1 MNRIEHLFDD
11 RRSPADKVKAAAL
24 QAEADYAGAVRA
36 AVAGESF
43 DPAEL
48 LALGAGV
55 GRPPYIV
62 FADVRLAE
70 IAFAAWKSCIPTYF
84 G

>member
-1 MNRIEHLFDD
+1 MNRVADCFD
-11 RRSPADKVKAAAL
+11 RSPADRVLEAAHRSE
-24 QAEADYAGAVRA
+24 AEYAAAVRA